1 MYSGKIA
8 VPPGGG
14 GKVKVIICI
23 SFLLQLLLPF
33 LSNAKIRLVLRQF
46 FGAVYYLVLK

>member
-14 GKVKVIICI
+14 GIVLSYNMYI
-23 SFLLQLLLPF
+23 LLLF
-33 LSNAKIRLVLRQF
+33 LSNAKIRLVLREF
-46 FGAVYYLVLK
+46 FGAI